1 MYVLFVEKPL
11 SASPVMR
18 GTVYTRLPN
27 AALPSPKRLRI
38 VPPMM
43 CTEPPSEA
51 RTVSNVPLP
60 ASASSPPFAATS
72 PLTRSAVMMPPPVF
86 CTRPPFAAANDPAKP
101 ELKPVSTP
109 APTDVT
115 VPASAAT
122 VPLPASVAAPTSG
135 TSQSPGTSL

>member
-1 MYVLFVEKPL
+1 
-11 SASPVMR
+11 
-18 GTVYTRLPN
+18 
-27 AALPSPKRLRI
+27 
-38 VPPMM
+38 
-43 CTEPPSEA
+43 
-51 RTVSNVPLP
+51 
-60 ASASSPPFAATS
+60 
-72 PLTRSAVMMPPPVF
+72 MPPPVF

-109 APTDVT
+109 APADVT